1 MSIKPTQ
8 SLSQS
13 IQDFKSKYAIFKT
26 NYDNYT
32 NMINELVIQNQ
43 IKPDTYILA
52 KDKGYSLGNT
62 HLIRNVNEVKD
73 VSGCM
78 TECTKL
84 YNCTGAVYDITY
96 KQCALYSGD
105 NSKMNNVDKK
115 NKGRY
120 LALKNQRISQIDS
133 AWKKLVQS
141 KNDVSDSLA
150 NLNQAYLRESPTNT
164 NLDSV
169 YHQLIASYTN
179 GKGEDMIDQVNNME
193 KSIVTTSVKKSTSFQ
208 LYNKNISL
216 YIPLTLFA
224 GLLVY
229 GIYAMSSPSSGT
241 AVRITE

>member
-1 MSIKPTQ
+1 MSTRKSTQ
-8 SLSQS
+8 SLSES

-32 NMINELVIQNQ
+32 KLINELVIQNQ
-43 IKPDTYILA
+43 IKTDTYLVA
-52 KDKGYSLGNT
+52 KDKEYST
-62 HLIRNVNEVKD
+62 HLIGNVKEVKD

-105 NSKMNNVDKK
+105 NSKMNKVNKK

-120 LALKNQRISQIDS
+120 LALKNQRISQIDN

-141 KNDVSDSLA
+141 KSDVSNSLA
-150 NLNQAYLRESPTNT
+150 KLNEAYVGESPRNT
-164 NLDSV
+164 NVDKV

-179 GKGEDMIDQVNNME
+179 GKGEDMIDQVNNIE
-193 KSIVTTSVKKSTSFQ
+193 KSIVTTSTKKSTSFQ

-224 GLLVY
+224 GVLVY
-229 GIYAMSSPSSGT
+229 GIYAMSSSSSGNT
-241 AVRITE
+241 VRITE